1 MDNDIVI
8 RETKQKQE
16 DSNDQLISN
25 KIVDRFEAT

>member
-25 KIVDRFEAT
+25 KIVDRFETT